1 MSRKTNVS
9 VRLEQTT
16 VDKLQS
22 LADETGLSLSDL
34 GREAIARYLGEE
46 VPTVGDRLTRLER
59 EVAALQGK
67 FRLLSNG

>member
-34 GREAIARYLGEE
+34 GREAIARYLGEQ

-59 EVAALQGK
+59 EIENLK
-67 FRLLSNG
+67 SRLRLIGN